1 MSYID
6 DIVEYACGHLLPIL
20 FACTCN
26 TICSNMQ
33 FWKTVQNLICP
44 SVDIVIFMK
53 VIYGKIAYVEA
64 ILFHFTKFIHCR
76 KPKVSPISISLL
88 TILWPISLINQYSQ
102 STNDEA
108 KRFSTW
114 RYE

>member
-1 MSYID
+1 
-6 DIVEYACGHLLPIL
+6 
-20 FACTCN
+20 
-26 TICSNMQ
+26 MQ
-33 FWKTVQNLICP
+33 FWKTVQNLFCP

-114 RYE
+114 RYDNK